1 MSGFT
6 DPLAVEA
13 RTDGMWRTL
22 RMVSF
27 EIGREGSG
35 LTVTIPAGSVTDFWT
50 FPWWARWILNPTD
63 ARYAAAP
70 LLHDLL
76 YRDPAWDRMSADGI
90 FYDAMRALGVARW
103 RAVLIWAGVRVNDLM
118 AGLGKARTG

>member
-13 RTDGMWRTL
+13 LPDGLWRTL
-22 RMVSF
+22 RAVSW

-35 LTVTIPAGSVTDFWT
+35 LTVTIPAGTITDLWT
-50 FPWWARWILNPTD
+50 FPWWGRWVLNPTD

-76 YRDPAWDRMSADGI
+76 YRDPAWDRMTADGI

-118 AGLGKARTG
+118 FARHGVRPG